1 MRIWTYLYLS
11 ISMAE
16 MTVNSINSNTEAIG
30 SDMSSSLGHNFYT
43 KMGNIYLKAPY
54 IANCI

>member
-1 MRIWTYLYLS
+1 
-11 ISMAE
+11 MAE